1 MVSGGTPCKK
11 DGQKPRPKTMLDR
24 TSIFFSDDQIV
35 KADRFED
42 GRDTQAES
50 SVSGHW
56 EHGLFVFTE
65 KTWGFQPFTFFE
77 VFGCSESLASQL
89 GSLDTNIYKSLKINI
104 IFRLDYGLHM
114 SYNTIYK

>member
-50 SVSGHW
+50 SVSGLW

-65 KTWGFQPFTFFE
+65 KPWGFQPFTFFE